1 MIATDPLSL
10 VFIFCFLVGLVFFIA
25 TALMGNLGH
34 GASHAGTHTGTHVG
48 THTATHITT
57 HAATHTVH
65 VAHVTP
71 HGAHG
76 THGQQASGHAS
87 AMMDYLNPTSVML
100 FLLGFGFFGYL
111 FHNIV
116 GFEAPL
122 LALLAALLGGI
133 VIAAL
138 LLIAIGRIFG
148 NSEGATVQD
157 VSDRT
162 GLLGKVSMTIQANG
176 IGEVL
181 YVSPGGMRKSI
192 PARSIDGRRLERD
205 EEVVVVNY
213 QNGVAEVDTWE
224 HFLHDEEAYSGMK
237 TSGELEELRTLLDES
252 GTFDQ
257 QQLAMHND
265 FQKEK

>member
-34 GASHAGTHTGTHVG
+34 GASHAGSHAG
-48 THTATHITT
+48 THTATHVST

-65 VAHVTP
+65 VAHVAP
-71 HGAHG
+71 HSAQGTHG
-76 THGQQASGHAS
+76 TQGQQASGHSS

-133 VIAAL
+133 VIAGL
-138 LLIAIGRIFG
+138 LLLALGRIFG
-148 NSEGATVQD
+148 NSEGETVQD

-213 QNGVAEVDTWE
+213 QNGVAEVDTWD
-224 HFLHDEEAYSGMK
+224 HFLHDEEAHSGVK
-237 TSGELEELRTLLDES
+237 TSGELEQLRALLDES
-252 GTFDQ
+252 STFDQQ

>member
-34 GASHAGTHTGTHVG
+34 GASHHV
-48 THTATHITT
+48 A
-57 HAATHTVH
+57 H
-65 VAHVTP
+65 VAHVTHIAP
-71 HGAHG
+71 HAGSHTGTHTTHVAHVATHNGQGA
-76 THGQQASGHAS
+76 HGQQAGSQS
-87 AMMDYLNPTSVML
+87 SVVMDYLNPTSVML

-122 LALLAALLGGI
+122 LALLAALLGGV
-133 VIAAL
+133 VIAGL
-138 LLIAIGRIFG
+138 LLLALGRIFG

-162 GLLGKVSMTIQANG
+162 GLLGKVSMTIQSNG
-176 IGEVL
+176 MGEVL

-213 QNGVAEVDTWE
+213 QNGVAEVDTWD
-224 HFLHDEEAYSGMK
+224 HFIHDEETYSGA
-237 TSGELEELRTLLDES
+237 SDNLEELRSLLDQS
-252 GTFDQ
+252 STIDQ
-257 QQLAMHND
+257 QQLAMHNEL
-265 FQKEK
+265 QKE